1 MNDKPVTGFKTPTRL
16 DYTIRS
22 GEASA
27 SFLRHIKEGR
37 LVGRKC
43 ATTGRVYVPP
53 RGPSPVTGLP
63 MVEEVELNHTGTVT
77 TFCVVNVPFEGQT
90 MKIPY
95 VGAAILLDG
104 ADIALFHLV
113 GDCEINE
120 VRMGMRVK
128 AIWKPREEWGF
139 TTENILYFAPTG
151 EPDASFE
158 SYREYL

>member
-1 MNDKPVTGFKTPTRL
+1 
-16 DYTIRS
+16 
-22 GEASA
+22 
-27 SFLRHIKEGR
+27 
-37 LVGRKC
+37 
-43 ATTGRVYVPP
+43 
-53 RGPSPVTGLP
+53 

>member
-1 MNDKPVTGFKTPTRL
+1 MSDQPITRFKTPTRL
-16 DYTIRS
+16 NYTICS

-37 LVGRKC
+37 IVGRRC
-43 ATTGRVYVPP
+43 STTGRVYVPP

-63 MVEEVELNHTGTVT
+63 MEEEVELVHSGVVT

-95 VGAAILLDG
+95 VAAAILLDG

-113 GDCEINE
+113 GDCEITD
-120 VRMGMRVK
+120 VCMGMRVK
-128 AIWKPREEWGF
+128 AVWKPKEEWGF

-151 EPDASFE
+151 EPDAPLE
-158 SYREYL
+158 SYQEHL